1 MIVLDE
7 SEVGVAESIDY
18 VALRQHLM
26 RAVARVCPHWLA
38 DRRDDLVQSA
48 LLRVMHILE
57 TRSVRE

>member
-1 MIVLDE
+1 
-7 SEVGVAESIDY
+7 
-18 VALRQHLM
+18 M